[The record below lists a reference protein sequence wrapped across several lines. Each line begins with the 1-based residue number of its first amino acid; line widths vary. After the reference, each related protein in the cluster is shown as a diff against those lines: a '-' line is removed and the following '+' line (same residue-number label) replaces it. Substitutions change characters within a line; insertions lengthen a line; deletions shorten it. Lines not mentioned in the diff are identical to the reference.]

1 MLSKGVGFPVGA
13 DFQVTEVPQL
23 MGLAVGSGVG
33 TLVCL
38 LG

>member
-1 MLSKGVGFPVGA
+1 MLNKGVGFPVWA
-13 DFQVTEVPQL
+13 DFRVTEVSQL

-33 TLVCL
+33 TLVCP